1 MKTRAIKI
9 VALFDILGIKKRM
22 DVMGIDGVLTDYE
35 RLTSFVDQQTGC
47 LVIRSVPAGD
57 GGFCPAVGCLE
68 IQQAYFS
75 DTFILWMDYDAFR
88 LPAFFEM
95 CCDLFCHSLSL
106 GIPIRGGIG
115 VGDAHMDKKKSIY
128 LGPALIDAAL
138 AESAQLWLGVSC
150 GVTFNQDEYR
160 GPLDPRT
167 VLAYKEH
174 QNPEKQYKIP
184 GLVLDWPRRWRTS
197 RSDDRKKQ
205 LDSMNTDQSFAL
217 YYLNAIRF
225 IDYSEKS
232 HDWFM
237 RKESLE

>member
-1 MKTRAIKI
+1 M
-9 VALFDILGIKKRM
+9 DGLG
-22 DVMGIDGVLTDYE
+22 
-35 RLTSFVDQQTGC
+35 
-47 LVIRSVPAGD
+47 
-57 GGFCPAVGCLE
+57 
-68 IQQAYFS
+68 
-75 DTFILWMDYDAFR
+75 R

-115 VGDAHMDKKKSIY
+115 VGDAYMDKEKRIY
-128 LGPALIDAAL
+128 IGPALIDAAQ

-160 GPLDPRT
+160 GSFDPRT

-174 QNPEKQYKIP
+174 QNPENKYKIP

-197 RSDDRKKQ
+197 RNDDPKKY
-205 LDSMNTDQSFAL
+205 LDSLNTDQAFAH
-217 YYLNAIRF
+217 YYLNTKRF
-225 IDYSEKS
+225 IDYSEKN